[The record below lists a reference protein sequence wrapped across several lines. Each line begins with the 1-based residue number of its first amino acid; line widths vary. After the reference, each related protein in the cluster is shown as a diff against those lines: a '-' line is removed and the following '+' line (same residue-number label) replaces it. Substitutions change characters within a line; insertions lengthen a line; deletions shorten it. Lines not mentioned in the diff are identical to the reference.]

1 MYWNEKY
8 ECLSRDELKQLQLER
23 LKQTLE
29 RAYHN
34 VNHYRNTMQAAEV
47 EPRDLN
53 TLEDLQKFPFTKK
66 QDLRDNYPYG
76 MFAVN
81 LSEVVRIH
89 SSSGTTGKPTVV
101 GYTRN
106 DINNWSELMARS
118 LMNAGVQ
125 KEDVIQN
132 AYGYGL
138 FTGGLG
144 VHYGAEKIGA
154 SIIPISGGNTKRQVM
169 IMKDYGS
176 TIITCTPS
184 YALFIAEVIEEMG
197 LGPEDFKLKAGIF
210 GAEPWSENMRNEI
223 EQRLGILAIDI
234 YGLSEIIGPGVAVEC
249 KYKNGLHVMEDHFI
263 VEIIDPET
271 GEVLLPGERGELV
284 FTSLTKEA
292 LPIIR
297 YRTGDISRLIVEECE
312 CGRTSVKIGRIE
324 GRTDDMLIIRGVNVF
339 PSQIEHVLL
348 EIGETEPHYLLV
360 VDRVGNLDVL
370 EVQVEVSEKMFSDEV
385 RQLEVLSKRIR
396 NEIESVLGVSV
407 TVKLVEPKKIAR
419 SEGKAKRV
427 IDKRKI

>member
-8 ECLSRDELKQLQLER
+8 ECLSRDELRQLQLER

-34 VNHYRNTMQAAEV
+34 VNHYRSTMQASGV

-118 LMNAGVQ
+118 LMSAGVQ

-271 GEVLLPGERGELV
+271 GEVLPPGERGELV

>member
-1 MYWNEKY
+1 MYWNQKF
-8 ECLSRDELKQLQLER
+8 ECLSRDALKTLQLER

-34 VNHYRNTMQAAEV
+34 VPHYRNIMQQENI
-47 EPRDLN
+47 EPKDLESLDDLN
-53 TLEDLQKFPFTKK
+53 KFPFTRK

-76 MFAVN
+76 MFAVS

-106 DINNWSELMARS
+106 DLNTWSELMARA
-118 LMNAGVQ
+118 LMSAGVQ

-169 IMKDYGS
+169 IMKDYDS
-176 TIITCTPS
+176 TILTCTPS
-184 YALFIAEVIEEMG
+184 YALFIAEVIKEMG
-197 LGPEDFKLKAGIF
+197 LEPTDLKLKAGVF
-210 GAEPWSENMRNEI
+210 GAEPWSENMRKEI
-223 EQRLGILAIDI
+223 EEKLGILAIDI

-263 VEIIDPET
+263 VEVINPKT
-271 GEVLLPGERGELV
+271 GEILPPGEKGELV

-297 YRTGDISRLIVEECE
+297 YRTGDISRLIYDKCE

-348 EIGETEPHYLLV
+348 EIGEVEPHYQII
-360 VDRVGNLDVL
+360 VDREGQLDNL
-370 EVQVEVSEKMFSDEV
+370 EVQVEVSEKTFFDEV
-385 RQLEVLSKRIR
+385 KRLESLNKKIR
-396 NEIESVLGVSV
+396 SEIESLLGVSV
-407 TVKLVEPKKIAR
+407 RVKLVEPKTITR

-427 IDKRKI
+427 IDKRIL